1 VKKASCP
8 SCGAPV
14 AFRSATSLYVVCD
27 FCRSTLLRS
36 GEDLQNLGRMAELL
50 EDSSP
55 IQIGSEGTFRS
66 RHFLVIGRIQMKYEA
81 GIWNEWHILF
91 DDGRGA
97 WLAEAAGEWIV
108 SAQVAVADP
117 LPAFET
123 LAPDLPVTLDGRS
136 FRVADLETAR
146 CIAGQGELP
155 FKVAAGYD
163 VNTADLRGNGR
174 YVTLDYS
181 ETPPLV
187 FVGQTVSFADLKLEK
202 LREQGDPTG
211 GEAPTVDA
219 RAFNCP
225 RCAAPLRIHS
235 PAIESIACD
244 SCGSLIGVENQD
256 FRLLAG
262 AAQALR
268 EIPWLPLGSQGTLRG
283 VNWEVIGFMRR
294 RTTSEGTDY
303 TWSEYLL
310 FNVQQGFAWLIE
322 YQGHWNHARTLSN
335 PPSVARGQRDFSHGR
350 QKFKLFNSGQAE
362 VIYVVGEFYWRV
374 AVGETCQIDDFV
386 CPPLLLS
393 REVTAKEANWS
404 QSEYLEPDEVC
415 AAFAVRTPAPKRIG
429 IYANQPNP
437 LLERHRRICRTFWI
451 LALAATVLQLAFAFI
466 FASQVV
472 LRQQLVLSSLNE
484 EATLNT
490 QEMLWIAPS
499 EKDAATTS
507 LEKRLWDAADQFRA
521 NSGLKAQEY
530 SGPILGLIFLR
541 FAEVRFAAQRE
552 QAGKAARASSR
563 RGSRV
568 DEPAAY
574 HAEGVLYLA
583 PEARFDY
590 LLTCPRQPTSAP
602 RSTRRCARS
611 RSTTR
616 SSPACCPRPTT
627 CSPAPCSRNC

>member
-1 VKKASCP
+1 MKKASCP

-303 TWSEYLL
+303 LVGIPAVQCAAGLCLADRVPGTLEPCAHALQPAISRPRAARLLARPSEVQA
-310 FNVQQGFAWLIE
+310 VQQRPGRSHLRRRRVLLAGCRRRDLPD
-322 YQGHWNHARTLSN
+322 RRLCLSA
-335 PPSVARGQRDFSHGR
+335 PAALARGHG
-350 QKFKLFNSGQAE
+350 KGSKL
-362 VIYVVGEFYWRV
+362 V
-374 AVGETCQIDDFV
+374 AI
-386 CPPLLLS
+386 
-393 REVTAKEANWS
+393 
-404 QSEYLEPDEVC
+404 
-415 AAFAVRTPAPKRIG
+415 RIPG
-429 IYANQPNP
+429 
-437 LLERHRRICRTFWI
+437 
-451 LALAATVLQLAFAFI
+451 
-466 FASQVV
+466 
-472 LRQQLVLSSLNE
+472 
-484 EATLNT
+484 
-490 QEMLWIAPS
+490 
-499 EKDAATTS
+499 
-507 LEKRLWDAADQFRA
+507 
-521 NSGLKAQEY
+521 
-530 SGPILGLIFLR
+530 
-541 FAEVRFAAQRE
+541 
-552 QAGKAARASSR
+552 
-563 RGSRV
+563 
-568 DEPAAY
+568 
-574 HAEGVLYLA
+574 
-583 PEARFDY
+583 
-590 LLTCPRQPTSAP
+590 
-602 RSTRRCARS
+602 TR
-611 RSTTR
+611 
-616 SSPACCPRPTT
+616 
-627 CSPAPCSRNC
+627 

>member
-1 VKKASCP
+1 MKKASCP

-14 AFRSATSLYVVCD
+14 AFRSATSLYVVCE

-66 RHFLVIGRIQMKYEA
+66 RHFLVIGRIQMQYEA

-136 FRVADLETAR
+136 FRVTDLETAR

-187 FVGQTVSFADLKLEK
+187 FVGQAVSFADLKLEK
-202 LREQGDPTG
+202 LRERGDPAA
-211 GEAPTVDA
+211 GEAPKVDA

-244 SCGSLIGVENQD
+244 SCGSIIGVENQD

-310 FNVQQGFAWLIE
+310 FNGQQGFAWLIE
-322 YQGHWNHARTLSN
+322 YQGHWNHARTLAN
-335 PPSVARGQRDFSHGR
+335 PPSVARGQRDFRRGH

-374 AVGETCQIDDFV
+374 AVGETCQVDDFV

-415 AAFAVRTPAPKRIG
+415 AAFSVGTPAPKRLG

-472 LRQQLVLSSLNE
+472 LRQHVVLSSLNE

-490 QEMLWIAPS
+490 QEFVLKDRARALLVRHDTDLANNWLSLNITLVEKNTGEAYEGTQEISYYKGVEDDESWS
-499 EKDAATTS
+499 EGSASD
-507 LEKRLWDAADQFRA
+507 EMVFRA
-521 NSGLKAQEY
+521 VPPGTYYLVIDYEL
-530 SGPILGLIFLR
+530 GPDSTLAVADTLEVVRNPAGWSNFVLLLIFLAV
-541 FAEVRFAAQRE
+541 FPLL
-552 QAGKAARASSR
+552 SR
-563 RGSRV
+563 WRRS
-568 DEPAAY
+568 AF
-574 HAEGVLYLA
+574 
-583 PEARFDY
+583 EARRWSESDFADGG
-590 LLTCPRQPTSAP
+590 
-602 RSTRRCARS
+602 
-611 RSTTR
+611 
-616 SSPACCPRPTT
+616 
-627 CSPAPCSRNC
+627 N

>member
-1 VKKASCP
+1 
-8 SCGAPV
+8 
-14 AFRSATSLYVVCD
+14 
-27 FCRSTLLRS
+27 
-36 GEDLQNLGRMAELL
+36 MAELL

-66 RHFLVIGRIQMKYEA
+66 RHFLVIGRIQMQYEA

-244 SCGSLIGVENQD
+244 SCGSIIGVENQD

-283 VNWEVIGFMRR
+283 INWEVIGFMRR

-374 AVGETCQIDDFV
+374 AVGETCTSRRLCLSAPAAVARGHGKGSELVAGRVPGTRRGLRRV
-386 CPPLLLS
+386 CGQAPPPKDRDLCQP
-393 REVTAKEANWS
+393 A
-404 QSEYLEPDEVC
+404 EP
-415 AAFAVRTPAPKRIG
+415 AAGNASPRSA
-429 IYANQPNP
+429 A
-437 LLERHRRICRTFWI
+437 LFWQ
-451 LALAATVLQLAFAFI
+451 LALAATLV
-466 FASQVV
+466 
-472 LRQQLVLSSLNE
+472 QLVFACSL
-484 EATLNT
+484 
-490 QEMLWIAPS
+490 
-499 EKDAATTS
+499 
-507 LEKRLWDAADQFRA
+507 
-521 NSGLKAQEY
+521 
-530 SGPILGLIFLR
+530 
-541 FAEVRFAAQRE
+541 
-552 QAGKAARASSR
+552 
-563 RGSRV
+563 
-568 DEPAAY
+568 
-574 HAEGVLYLA
+574 H
-583 PEARFDY
+583 
-590 LLTCPRQPTSAP
+590 
-602 RSTRRCARS
+602 RS
-611 RSTTR
+611 RS
-616 SSPACCPRPTT
+616 SSSASCFRHRTK
-627 CSPAPCSRNC
+627 RRR

>member
-490 QEMLWIAPS
+490 QEFVL
-499 EKDAATTS
+499 KD
-507 LEKRLWDAADQFRA
+507 RA
-521 NSGLKAQEY
+521 RALLVR
-530 SGPILGLIFLR
+530 SGPRHRSGQQLAVAQYHPGRTDNTVAVADTLEVVRNPAGWSNFVLLLIFLAV
-541 FAEVRFAAQRE
+541 FPLL
-552 QAGKAARASSR
+552 SR
-563 RGSRV
+563 WRRS
-568 DEPAAY
+568 AF
-574 HAEGVLYLA
+574 
-583 PEARFDY
+583 EARRWSESD
-590 LLTCPRQPTSAP
+590 LADGG
-602 RSTRRCARS
+602 
-611 RSTTR
+611 
-616 SSPACCPRPTT
+616 
-627 CSPAPCSRNC
+627 N